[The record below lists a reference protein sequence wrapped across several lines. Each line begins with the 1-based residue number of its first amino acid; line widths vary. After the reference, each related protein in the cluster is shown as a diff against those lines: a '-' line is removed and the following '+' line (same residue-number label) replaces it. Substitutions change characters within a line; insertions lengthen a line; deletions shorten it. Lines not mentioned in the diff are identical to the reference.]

1 MIGQVN
7 LNLEIA
13 GMNEV
18 VNLDSFIAEYL
29 KCRKFERSRKLLS
42 KAIPETNSDK
52 MTSRTLEKFKKYL
65 MKKYLMKSK
74 CKRIVKQENDDLGFE
89 INFSAGPTS
98 VKVTV
103 IFLISNQF

>member
-13 GMNEV
+13 VMNEV
-18 VNLDSFIAEYL
+18 VDLDSFIAEYL
-29 KCRKFERSRKLLS
+29 KCRKFERSSKLLL
-42 KAIPETNSDK
+42 KAIPETNSKK

-65 MKKYLMKSK
+65 MKSKYKS
-74 CKRIVKQENDDLGFE
+74 IVKQENDDLGFE